1 MDITYE
7 IAALVALI
15 GISGYFSGLEV
26 ALVSIR
32 PSKIEQLI
40 KNKVK
45 GASSL
50 HKLKSNPSRMMSS
63 VNLGNNLASIAAT
76 ALATDIALKLF
87 GDEGLAIAIGIMTFL
102 ILVFGEI
109 TPKTYC
115 NANATKVAV
124 RNSRILLVFSYALFP
139 IIWVF
144 EIITKGMIRLAG
156 SSDIPPGLTED
167 EIKEIVNQGLKDKA
181 IEKQESELVHGALN
195 FDDIV
200 IRSVMTPRPKM
211 YMLRSKMMLFEA
223 LPEINKN
230 GFSRIPVYSEN
241 RDKIVG
247 IIHVRDVLKRL
258 EDEDKM
264 ITLEQVMREPF
275 FVSQEKKVSDLL
287 KEMQGRKAHMAI
299 VIDEFSGVEGCVTLE
314 DLVEE
319 IVGEIHDETDVTK
332 SNFQREGGDTIITNG
347 DIEID
352 EINEIFRTEIPQG
365 DDYASLSGLLHEK
378 LRDIPKEGDRIMIG
392 PLRII
397 VERVL
402 GNKPEKIR
410 IEKVTIQDFEKC
422 FSSNFFFSSIPNNFS
437 VRFTASL

>member
-1 MDITYE
+1 LQLEYE

-15 GISGYFSGLEV
+15 GLSGYFSGLEV

-50 HKLKSNPSRMMSS
+50 RKLKSNPSRMMSS

-87 GDEGLAIAIGIMTFL
+87 GDEGLAIAIGVMTFL

-109 TPKTYC
+109 SPKTYC
-115 NANATKVAV
+115 NANATKIAV
-124 RNSRILLVFSYALFP
+124 KNSRILLVFSYTFFP
-139 IIWVF
+139 IIWIF
-144 EIITKGMIRLAG
+144 EIITKGMMKLTG

-167 EIKEIVNQGLKDKA
+167 EIKEVVDQGLKDKA

-211 YMLRSKMMLFEA
+211 FTLRSKTMLFEA

-241 RDKIVG
+241 TDKIVG
-247 IIHVRDVLKRL
+247 IVHVRDVLKKL
-258 EDEDKM
+258 EDDDKM
-264 ITLEQVMREPF
+264 ITLEQVMREPI
-275 FVSQEKKVSDLL
+275 FVSQEKRVSDLL
-287 KEMQGRKAHMAI
+287 KEMQGRRTHMAI
-299 VIDEFSGVEGCVTLE
+299 VLDEFGGVEGCVTLE
-314 DLVEE
+314 DLLEE
-319 IVGEIHDETDVTK
+319 IVGEIIDETDP
-332 SNFQREGGDTIITNG
+332 EGHIFHSEGKDVMITDG

-352 EINEIFRTEIPQG
+352 IINEFFQTDIPQG
-365 DDYASLSGLLHEK
+365 DDYSQLNGLLHEQ
-378 LRDIPKEGDRIMIG
+378 LHDIPKEGDKIEIKS
-392 PLRII
+392 LRII
-397 VERVL
+397 VEKMAE
-402 GNKPEKIR
+402 NKPEKIR
-410 IEKVTIQDFEKC
+410 IEKI
-422 FSSNFFFSSIPNNFS
+422 N
-437 VRFTASL
+437 

>member
-1 MDITYE
+1 MDITLE

-15 GISGYFSGLEV
+15 GLSGYFSGLEV

-45 GASSL
+45 GAKSL
-50 HKLKSNPSRMMSS
+50 RKLKSNPSRMMSS

-87 GDEGLAIAIGIMTFL
+87 GDEGLAIAVGVMTFL

-109 TPKTYC
+109 SPKTYC

-124 RNSRILLVFSYALFP
+124 RNSRILLAFSYALFP
-139 IIWVF
+139 IVWLF
-144 EIITKGMIRLAG
+144 EIITKGMMRLTG

-167 EIKEIVNQGLKDKA
+167 EIKEVVDQGLKDKA

-211 YMLRSKMMLFEA
+211 FMLRSKMMLFEA

-247 IIHVRDVLKRL
+247 IVHVRDVLKRL

-275 FVSQEKKVSDLL
+275 FVSQEKKVSDML

-319 IVGEIHDETDVTK
+319 IVGEIHDETDITK
-332 SNFQREGGDTIITNG
+332 SNFQREDSNTIITNG

-352 EINEIFRTEIPQG
+352 EINEIFKTDIPQG
-365 DDYASLSGLLHEK
+365 DDYASLSGLLHER
-378 LRDIPKEGDRIMIG
+378 LRDIPKEGDKIVIG
-392 PLRII
+392 SLRII
-397 VERVL
+397 VEKVL
-402 GNKPEKIR
+402 DNKPEKIR
-410 IEKVTIQDFEKC
+410 IEKVTI
-422 FSSNFFFSSIPNNFS
+422 
-437 VRFTASL
+437 

>member
-1 MDITYE
+1 MDITLE
-7 IAALVALI
+7 IAALITLI
-15 GISGYFSGLEV
+15 GLSGYFSGLEV
-26 ALVSIR
+26 ALVSVR
-32 PSKIEQLI
+32 LSKIEQLI

-45 GASSL
+45 GASTL

-87 GDEGLAIAIGIMTFL
+87 GDEGLAIVVGVMTFL
-102 ILVFGEI
+102 ILIFGEI

-124 RNSRILLVFSYALFP
+124 RNSRILLAFSYALFP
-139 IIWVF
+139 IVWIF
-144 EIITKGMIRLAG
+144 EIITKGMIKLTG

-200 IRSVMTPRPKM
+200 IRSVMTPRLKM
-211 YMLRSKMMLFEA
+211 FTLRSKMMLFEA

-247 IIHVRDVLKRL
+247 IIHVRDVLKHF
-258 EDEDKM
+258 EGEDKI

-275 FVSQEKKVSDLL
+275 FVSQEKKVSSLL

-299 VIDEFSGVEGCVTLE
+299 VVDEFGGVEGCVTLE

-319 IVGEIHDETDVTK
+319 IVGEIHDETDITK
-332 SNFQREGGDTIITNG
+332 SNFEREGGDTIITNG

-365 DDYASLSGLLHEK
+365 DDYASLNGLLHEK
-378 LRDIPKEGDRIMIG
+378 LADIPKEGDRIVIG
-392 PLRII
+392 PLRIV
-397 VERVL
+397 VEKVL

-410 IEKVTIQDFEKC
+410 IEKIR
-422 FSSNFFFSSIPNNFS
+422 I
-437 VRFTASL
+437 

>member
-15 GISGYFSGLEV
+15 GLSGYFSGLEV
-26 ALVSIR
+26 ALVSVR

-50 HKLKSNPSRMMSS
+50 RKLKSNPSRMMSS

-124 RNSRILLVFSYALFP
+124 RHSRILLAFSYALFP

-144 EIITKGMIRLAG
+144 EIITKGMIRLTG

-211 YMLRSKMMLFEA
+211 FMLRSKMMLFEA

-247 IIHVRDVLKRL
+247 IVHVRDVLKRL
-258 EDEDKM
+258 EGEDKI

-319 IVGEIHDETDVTK
+319 IVGEIHDETDITK
-332 SNFQREGGDTIITNG
+332 SNFQREGSDTIITNG

-352 EINEIFRTEIPQG
+352 EINEIFKTDIPQG
-365 DDYASLSGLLHEK
+365 DDYASLSGLLHER
-378 LRDIPKEGDRIMIG
+378 LRDIPKEGDKIVIG
-392 PLRII
+392 SLRII
-397 VERVL
+397 VEKVL

-410 IEKVTIQDFEKC
+410 IEKVVI
-422 FSSNFFFSSIPNNFS
+422 
-437 VRFTASL
+437 